1 MRILC
6 QFTGTIGDSVITQA
20 KEAAA
25 PVELVNSEK
34 EAFDTTDAFSFIILN
49 LARFEVWHI
58 KTDLVWKSS
67 SRFKFPWINR
77 KFKFWALLEK
87 QNHFFKKRKVRKI
100 KAYLSQ
106 ISKINGSIHYV

>member
-34 EAFDTTDAFSFIILN
+34 EAFDTTDT
-49 LARFEVWHI
+49 R
-58 KTDLVWKSS
+58 LV
-67 SRFKFPWINR
+67 
-77 KFKFWALLEK
+77 AL
-87 QNHFFKKRKVRKI
+87 
-100 KAYLSQ
+100 S
-106 ISKINGSIHYV
+106 